1 MMFHSVKVI
10 VDVDP
15 VLALYSLISY
25 CFILMDIIQ
34 INILIYKNRNNCF
47 YVFSI
52 HSMTLL
58 NNYAFQLRKR
68 T

>member
-34 INILIYKNRNNCF
+34 INILIYKNKNNSFC
-47 YVFSI
+47 VFSI
-52 HSMTLL
+52 HSMKFL
-58 NNYAFQLRKR
+58 NNYAFQLPYA
-68 T
+68 